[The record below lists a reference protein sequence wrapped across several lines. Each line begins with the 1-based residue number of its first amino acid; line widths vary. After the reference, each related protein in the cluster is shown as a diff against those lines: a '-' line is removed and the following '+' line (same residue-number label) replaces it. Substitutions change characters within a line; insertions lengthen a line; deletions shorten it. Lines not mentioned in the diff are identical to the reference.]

1 MAKLRH
7 ENLKNLVQPSLRQGE
22 NLEHVAYGVKQPH
35 FSMIFLIMLLCIA
48 VPMFL
53 TRDSGLL
60 SILMAGVGGG
70 VGGAIIYVM
79 TKHFALAL
87 TDQRMLVIQF
97 RMGKNW
103 SKIEEWSYSR
113 AQVKTTGF
121 KKLAFITTAKFQAGT
136 ENWALKFNR
145 KLAVVQNGVEID
157 AIERKLTAQALS

>member
-35 FSMIFLIMLLCIA
+35 FPIIFLTMLLCIA

-53 TRDSGLL
+53 TRDNGSL

-70 VGGAIIYVM
+70 VASVIIYVM
-79 TKHFALAL
+79 TKHVALAL
-87 TDQRMLVIQF
+87 TDQRMLIIQF
-97 RMGKNW
+97 RFGKNW
-103 SKIEEWSYSR
+103 SKIAEWQYSPE
-113 AQVKTTGF
+113 QVKTTGF

-145 KLAVVQNGVEID
+145 KLAFVQNGAEID

>member
-35 FSMIFLIMLLCIA
+35 FSIIFLIMLLCIA

-70 VGGAIIYVM
+70 VGSAIIYVM

-145 KLAVVQNGVEID
+145 KLAVVKNGTEID

>member
-53 TRDSGLL
+53 TRDSGLS

-70 VGGAIIYVM
+70 LGSALIYIM
-79 TKHFALAL
+79 TKHVALAL
-87 TDQRMLVIQF
+87 TDQRMLIIQF

-145 KLAVVQNGVEID
+145 KLAVVKNGVEID
-157 AIERKLTAQALS
+157 AIERKLTAQAVS